1 MTTITDRLH
10 SAINNIQTC
19 EKKCQRISQSV
30 QLIAV
35 SKTKPNDDIAQ
46 AINAGQRHFGENYVQ
61 EGIDKVAFF
70 NDPLLVWHFIGPIQ
84 SNKTKLVAV
93 SFDWVHTIDRLK
105 IAQRLSN
112 QRPSEQSKL
121 NVCLQVNISGE
132 QNKSGINADEVMS
145 LAHEVAKLD
154 NLSLRGLMTIGQK
167 SDDIKVIS
175 KQFSQMNQLFET
187 LKKEFAT
194 VDTLSMGMSGDL
206 ECAIEN
212 GATMVRIG
220 SAIFGQRTKR
230 NCDKQ

>member
-10 SAINNIQTC
+10 SAINNIKTC
-19 EKKCQRISQSV
+19 EKKCLRNSQSV

-46 AINAGQRHFGENYVQ
+46 AIDAGQRHFGENYVQ
-61 EGIDKVAFF
+61 EGIEKVAFF
-70 NDPLLVWHFIGPIQ
+70 NDPQLVWHFIGPIQ
-84 SNKTKLVAV
+84 SNKTKLVAA

-112 QRPSEQSKL
+112 QRPREQGKL

-132 QNKSGINADEVMS
+132 QNKSGIKADEVMS
-145 LAHEVAKLD
+145 LAQEVAKLD
-154 NLSLRGLMTIGQK
+154 NLTLRGLMTIGQK
-167 SDDIKVIS
+167 SDDVTVIS

-206 ECAIEN
+206 QCAIEN

-220 SAIFGQRTKR
+220 RAIFGQRTDIDPK
-230 NCDKQ
+230 